1 MTINA
6 VIADDEPIM
15 RRNIR
20 RLLRM
25 HPAIHVQAECGD
37 GISVVKAI
45 IKYSPDVVFLD
56 IEMPGANG
64 LQVVSEIGRDK
75 MPLTVFITAHAE
87 YAIQAFE
94 DRAVDYLLKPF
105 GQTRFDETL
114 VRLSERLTSRS
125 ALVAPTEQS
134 ASAPPP
140 RRAAYLDMIPIHHR
154 GHVYPLKLAD
164 VDWMQAEK
172 NHVLL
177 HIGDRIEVVRRTVQS
192 LADALNPRKFIRIH
206 RSTIVNVDKIREIKP
221 WQNGHHLV
229 VLRSGQTLRMS
240 RYQQESASILL
251 DKGFVNPAE

>member
-1 MTINA
+1 
-6 VIADDEPIM
+6 
-15 RRNIR
+15 
-20 RLLRM
+20 
-25 HPAIHVQAECGD
+25 
-37 GISVVKAI
+37 
-45 IKYSPDVVFLD
+45 
-56 IEMPGANG
+56 
-64 LQVVSEIGRDK
+64 
-75 MPLTVFITAHAE
+75 
-87 YAIQAFE
+87 
-94 DRAVDYLLKPF
+94 
-105 GQTRFDETL
+105 
-114 VRLSERLTSRS
+114 
-125 ALVAPTEQS
+125 
-134 ASAPPP
+134 
-140 RRAAYLDMIPIHHR
+140 MIPIHHR
-154 GHVYPLKLAD
+154 GHVDPLKLAD